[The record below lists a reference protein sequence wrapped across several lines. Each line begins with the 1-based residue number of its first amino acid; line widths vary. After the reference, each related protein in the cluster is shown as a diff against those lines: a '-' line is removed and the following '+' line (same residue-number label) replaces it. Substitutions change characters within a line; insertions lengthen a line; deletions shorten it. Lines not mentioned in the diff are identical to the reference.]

1 MKIAKNKA
9 ILAMKAI
16 LASNTRGRGVSLEKQ
31 RIWRE
36 INEDMLKESL
46 DLLENGLYTVEIG
59 FINDGV
65 YEKAYIKRNIDKK
78 MAEDLLEVFDKHKRD
93 NTCVKVYKQDYDLE
107 VVANTPVCVYER
119 KYYGK
124 EGKENGKRK

>member
-16 LASNTRGRGVSLEKQ
+16 LAANTSGKGISPEKQ

-36 INEDMLKESL
+36 INEDMFKEAL
-46 DLLENGLYTVEIG
+46 DLLENGLYTVEMGVIY
-59 FINDGV
+59 DGV

-78 MAEDLLEVFDKHKRD
+78 MAEDLLEVFDKHKRE

-124 EGKENGKRK
+124 GEMENGKRK

>member
-1 MKIAKNKA
+1 MKINKNKA

-16 LASNTRGRGVSLEKQ
+16 LTSNTMGSGVSLEKQ

-78 MAEDLLEVFDKHKRD
+78 MAEDLLEVFDKHKRE

-107 VVANTPVCVYER
+107 VVAHTPVCVYER
-119 KYYGK
+119 KYYGREEK
-124 EGKENGKRK
+124 

>member
-1 MKIAKNKA
+1 MKINKNKA

-16 LASNTRGRGVSLEKQ
+16 LASNTRGGGVSLEKQ

-36 INEDMLKESL
+36 ISEDMLKESL

-119 KYYGK
+119 KCYGK